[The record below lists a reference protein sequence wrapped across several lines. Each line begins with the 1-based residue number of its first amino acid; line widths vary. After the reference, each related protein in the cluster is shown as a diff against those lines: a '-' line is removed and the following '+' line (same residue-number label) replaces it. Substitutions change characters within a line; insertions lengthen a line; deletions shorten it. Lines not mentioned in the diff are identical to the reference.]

1 MGTLTDRRIAVTR
14 DEGPDGPLATL
25 LRDAGAVPVH
35 RPTVEIAALHAPG
48 ERRRRLPD
56 PAALRWI
63 VITSPRTVELLAEC
77 GWMDVRP
84 RGPAVAAVGPRTAE
98 ALRARGWTPDLVPD
112 EAGADPLVRALRA
125 RDPDPGGT
133 AFYPASAR
141 ADGRVQDALETAGFR
156 VVRLDLYGPRPIP
169 RSADVWAEHLSTGGA
184 PLDAL
189 TFTSPSAVDGL
200 VATLAPGPVRRGLT
214 GLPAGVQGP
223 TTAAAAARAGWTRL
237 VEADPRTFAGL
248 VAALERHFSD
258 TGVRAPTPSSPTP
271 R

>member
-35 RPTVEIAALHAPG
+35 RPTVEIAPVHTPEQL
-48 ERRRRLPD
+48 RRRLPD
-56 PAALRWI
+56 PADLRWI
-63 VITSPRTVELLAEC
+63 VITSSRTVDLLADS
-77 GWMDVRP
+77 GWLDVRP

-98 ALRARGWTPDLVPD
+98 ALAARGWTPDLVPD
-112 EAGADPLVRALRA
+112 EAGAEPLVRALRT
-125 RDPDPGGT
+125 RDPAPGGT

-141 ADGRVQDALETAGFR
+141 ADDRVSDALEAAGFR
-156 VVRLDLYGPRPIP
+156 VVRLDLYAPRPVP
-169 RSADVWAEHLSTGGA
+169 RPTAAWAESLPAGDA

-189 TFTSPSAVDGL
+189 TFTSPSAVEGL
-200 VATLAPGPVRRGLT
+200 VATLDPGPVRTGLA

-248 VAALERHFSD
+248 VAALERHFSG
-258 TGVRAPTPSSPTP
+258 TALGAPPPPTRTPG
-271 R
+271 